1 MKCKSI
7 ACIWSGSPPVHKVTA
22 VAALNNPPTL
32 YTGGSDGSIIW
43 WNISSSEI
51 TPVAML
57 CGHVAPI
64 ADLGICVPTTVLG
77 DGKLDDSNNVVST
90 SNSSD
95 CGALLSAC
103 TDGVL
108 CIWSRASGQCRR
120 RRKMPPWVGM
130 PYLIRP
136 FPENRRYVCIACC
149 SFDHVH
155 LSDHHL
161 PSTAEKGETFA
172 DRDSQ
177 HAKPVKCTVAIVDT
191 YTLAI
196 VQTVFHG
203 SLSIGPLKS
212 VAVISSFG
220 DVLTESVMM
229 VDSFGKS
236 QCIPILNECDSSTEK
251 MTAKTNLSDA
261 GKMDWVN
268 GSKDRGL
275 LVAFA
280 NRGPVLAFVYGTYC
294 IFSLLEDGSSVGEI
308 YFSDDL
314 LPIEG
319 KSHAIGGM
327 FVGDDNNVL
336 DSEDSDATFIEKF
349 VVWNG
354 KGAAI
359 VYRISYTSNI
369 FKYEPFAAIPV
380 ISLES
385 NMSLSISFVQVNN
398 CLFRVESNSF
408 PINEL
413 LIWKPHLTC
422 WVLPKRHDKNEINC
436 QECRFSGES
445 RIFDDWTH
453 NQNAPENEI
462 PRQVVE
468 IDRAGEKDELTS
480 SQDAATCSKAIDER
494 VLNIHKNGTY
504 ERKELVSSS
513 MVISEEYVPLA
524 IVYGF
529 YNGDIKVV
537 RFDMF
542 FEGLDFHGQNSYPES
557 KAHATQHYLLGHT
570 GAVLCLASQ
579 RVLIRCQGGSNSYVL
594 ISGSMDCTIR
604 VWDLDSSSPMVV
616 MHQHVAPV
624 RQIVLPPSQTEL
636 PWSNCF
642 LSVGEDSSVA
652 LSSFDSMRVER
663 IFPGHP
669 YYPAKVVWDSRRG
682 YIACLC
688 PNQTGTTDADVLY
701 IWDVKSGARERVL
714 RGSAAVSMFDHF
726 CTGIDRDLPG
736 GSMISGNTSASSLLF
751 PATDETRS
759 PPPQSQTVGKGISSS
774 NISVSTSVSG
784 STTGSNQAALPSLQN
799 RKQPVKGS
807 CPFPGVAALSFD
819 LTSLMSLCQRDEY
832 YTTESSDSN
841 KNQVKELRVESPI
854 KRTNFRDQETGIPS
868 SNDQSIND
876 KSGGTS
882 IEAARDS
889 EWMFLLEKC
898 LLQFSLSI
906 LHMWNVD
913 AELDELLVTEMKL
926 KRPQNL
932 LVASGL
938 LGDRGSLTLTFPD
951 DTSTLELWKSSS
963 EYCAMRSLTMVSLAQ
978 HMISLSHSFQAASR
992 SLVPPDSYNTTVVV
1006 IFVFSSSLS
1015 AFYMRSF
1022 AEKVSDIKPPQ
1033 LQLLVSFWQDEA
1045 EHVKMAARSL
1055 FHCAASRAIPPPLR
1069 RDNPRDNENG
1079 VSPRGNYDSVPAEA
1093 STNCLRDDRQIVT
1106 EGNSEDEESEIRSWL
1121 ESFEMQDWISCVGG
1135 MSQDAMT
1142 SHIIVAAA
1150 LAVWYPSLVKPNL
1163 FGLAVN
1169 PLVKLVMAMNEKYS
1183 STAAEILAEGMESTW
1198 KACIGSEIPRLIGD
1212 IFFQIECV
1220 TGASANSP
1228 TKNPS
1233 TSVRIRDTLVGVLL
1247 PSLAMADV
1255 LGFLNV
1261 IERQIWSTASDSPVH
1276 IVSLMTIVRVAR
1288 GSPRNLV
1295 QYLDKIDLQVVT
1307 FILQTIDPGNL
1318 AMRKTCL
1325 QSSMVALKEIA
1336 RIFPMV
1342 ALNDPVTRLAIGD
1355 AIGEINSASIRVYD
1369 MQSITKIKVLD
1380 ASGPPGFPSLLGRAS
1395 GMTVTTVISA
1405 LSFSPDGEVLLH
1417 AWVCYPLDWGQ
1428 MMLYHLLQEIGLVAF
1443 SETGLMI
1450 RWWSYSLGSVWWEKL
1465 NRNLVPVQCMKLIF
1479 VPPWEGFS
1487 PNASRSSLM
1496 ESVFSKD
1503 GDANSQENTNASNE
1517 IDRFKQLL
1525 HNIDLSY
1532 RLEWVGKKKIKLAQH
1547 GRDLGTFQL

>member
-43 WNISSSEI
+43 WNISSTEI

-57 CGHVAPI
+57 CGHVASI

-77 DGKLDDSNNVVST
+77 DGKLDDSNNAVST
-90 SNSSD
+90 SNSSN

-120 RRKMPPWVGM
+120 RRKMPPWVGT

-155 LSDHHL
+155 LSDHH
-161 PSTAEKGETFA
+161 PPRSAEKGEAFA

-177 HAKPVKCTVAIVDT
+177 HAKPVKCTVVIVDT

-203 SLSIGPLKS
+203 NLSIGPLKS

-236 QCIPILNECDSSTEK
+236 QCIPILKECDSSTEN
-251 MTAKTNLSDA
+251 MTAKSNFSDA
-261 GKMDWVN
+261 GKMNWVN
-268 GSKDRGL
+268 GSKDRGP

-280 NRGPVLAFVYGTYC
+280 NRGPVSAFVFGTCC
-294 IFSLLEDGSSVGEI
+294 IFSLLEDRSSVGEI
-308 YFSDDL
+308 SFSDDL
-314 LPIEG
+314 LSIEG

-327 FVGDDNNVL
+327 FVGHGNNLL

-349 VVWNG
+349 AVWNS

-359 VYRISYTSNI
+359 VYRICYSGNI

-380 ISLES
+380 ISRES
-385 NMSLSISFVQVNN
+385 SMSLSISFVQVNN
-398 CLFRVESNSF
+398 YLFRVESICF

-413 LIWKPHLTC
+413 SIWKPRVTC
-422 WVLPKRHDKNEINC
+422 WVLPKLHDKNEINC
-436 QECRFSGES
+436 QECRLSGEG

-462 PRQVVE
+462 LRQVVE
-468 IDRAGEKDELTS
+468 IDTTGGKDEITS
-480 SQDAATCSKAIDER
+480 WQDAASCSKAIDER

-542 FEGLDFHGQNSYPES
+542 FEGLDFHGQNSYPDT

-570 GAVLCLASQ
+570 GAVLCLAAQ
-579 RVLIRCQGGSNSYVL
+579 RVLIRCQGGSYRYVL
-594 ISGSMDCTIR
+594 LSGSMDCTIR
-604 VWDLDSSSPMVV
+604 VWDLDSSSPIVV

-624 RQIVLPPSQTEL
+624 RQIILPPSQTER

-652 LSSFDSMRVER
+652 LSSLDTMRVER
-663 IFPGHP
+663 MFPGHP

-688 PNQTGTTDADVLY
+688 PNQTGTSDADVLY

-714 RGSAAVSMFDHF
+714 RGAAAVSMFEHF

-751 PATDETRS
+751 PVTDETKS
-759 PPPQSQTVGKGISSS
+759 PPPQSQTRGKGISSS
-774 NISVSTSVSG
+774 NISVSTSMSG
-784 STTGSNQAALPSLQN
+784 STTGSNRSALPSLQI
-799 RKQPVKGS
+799 RKQPVKGA
-807 CPFPGVAALSFD
+807 CPFPGVVALSFD
-819 LTSLMSLCQRDEY
+819 LTSLMSLCQRDDY
-832 YTTESSDSN
+832 YKTESSNLN
-841 KNQVKELRVESPI
+841 KNQVKEMRVESPI
-854 KRTNFRDQETGIPS
+854 KRTNFSDQETGIPS
-868 SNDQSIND
+868 SSDQSIND
-876 KSGGTS
+876 KSDGVS
-882 IEAARDS
+882 IQSARDP
-889 EWMFLLEKC
+889 EWMFLLEQC

-906 LHMWNVD
+906 LHIWNVD
-913 AELDELLVTEMKL
+913 PELDKLLVTEMKL

-932 LVASGL
+932 LVAPGL

-951 DTSTLELWKSSS
+951 YTSTLELWKSSS

-978 HMISLSHSFQAASR
+978 HMISLSHYFQA
-992 SLVPPDSYNTTVVV
+992 V
-1006 IFVFSSSLS
+1006 SSSLS

-1022 AEKVSDIKPPQ
+1022 AEKVSDIKPPL
-1033 LQLLVSFWQDEA
+1033 LQLLVSFWQDED

-1055 FHCAASRAIPPPLR
+1055 FHCAASRAIPLPLR
-1069 RDNPRDNENG
+1069 RDNLRDNENG
-1079 VSPRGNYDSVPAEA
+1079 VSPIKSYDSVPAQEP
-1093 STNCLRDDRQIVT
+1093 SNCLRDDRQIVT

-1135 MSQDAMT
+1135 TSQDAMT

-1150 LAVWYPSLVKPNL
+1150 LSVWYPSLVKPNL
-1163 FGLAVN
+1163 VGLAVN

-1220 TGASANSP
+1220 TGASANTP
-1228 TKNPS
+1228 AKNPF
-1233 TSVRIRDTLVGVLL
+1233 TSVRIRDTLVGILL

-1261 IERQIWSTASDSPVH
+1261 IESQIWSTASDSPVH
-1276 IVSLMTIVRVAR
+1276 VVALMTIVRVAR

-1295 QYLDKIDLQVVT
+1295 QYLDKICRWL
-1307 FILQTIDPGNL
+1307 
-1318 AMRKTCL
+1318 
-1325 QSSMVALKEIA
+1325 
-1336 RIFPMV
+1336 
-1342 ALNDPVTRLAIGD
+1342 
-1355 AIGEINSASIRVYD
+1355 
-1369 MQSITKIKVLD
+1369 
-1380 ASGPPGFPSLLGRAS
+1380 
-1395 GMTVTTVISA
+1395 
-1405 LSFSPDGEVLLH
+1405 LSF
-1417 AWVCYPLDWGQ
+1417 YGQ
-1428 MMLYHLLQEIGLVAF
+1428 
-1443 SETGLMI
+1443 
-1450 RWWSYSLGSVWWEKL
+1450 
-1465 NRNLVPVQCMKLIF
+1465 
-1479 VPPWEGFS
+1479 
-1487 PNASRSSLM
+1487 
-1496 ESVFSKD
+1496 
-1503 GDANSQENTNASNE
+1503 
-1517 IDRFKQLL
+1517 
-1525 HNIDLSY
+1525 
-1532 RLEWVGKKKIKLAQH
+1532 
-1547 GRDLGTFQL
+1547 

>member
-1 MKCKSI
+1 
-7 ACIWSGSPPVHKVTA
+7 
-22 VAALNNPPTL
+22 
-32 YTGGSDGSIIW
+32 
-43 WNISSSEI
+43 
-51 TPVAML
+51 
-57 CGHVAPI
+57 
-64 ADLGICVPTTVLG
+64 
-77 DGKLDDSNNVVST
+77 
-90 SNSSD
+90 
-95 CGALLSAC
+95 
-103 TDGVL
+103 
-108 CIWSRASGQCRR
+108 
-120 RRKMPPWVGM
+120 MPPWVGT
-130 PYLIRP
+130 PYLVQP
-136 FPENRRYVCIACC
+136 FPESRRYVCIACC

-155 LSDHHL
+155 HS
-161 PSTAEKGETFA
+161 PRSSKKGEAFA

-177 HAKPVKCTVAIVDT
+177 HAKPVKCTVVIVDT

-203 SLSIGPLKS
+203 SLSIGPLKA

-236 QCIPILNECDSSTEK
+236 QRVPILKEYDSSTEN
-251 MTAKTNLSDA
+251 MTAKSNLSVA
-261 GKMDWVN
+261 SKVALVN
-268 GSKDRGL
+268 GSKDTGL

-280 NRGPVLAFVYGTYC
+280 NRGPVLAFVYGTCC
-294 IFSLLEDGSSVGEI
+294 IFSLLEDGSSVGQI
-308 YFSDDL
+308 SFSDDL
-314 LPIEG
+314 LSIEE
-319 KSHAIGGM
+319 KSPAIGGM
-327 FVGDDNNVL
+327 FIVDDNNLL
-336 DSEDSDATFIEKF
+336 DSEDSESTFIEKF

-354 KGAAI
+354 KGAA
-359 VYRISYTSNI
+359 VAYRICYSSNI
-369 FKYEPFAAIPV
+369 FKYEPFAVIPV
-380 ISLES
+380 ISQES
-385 NMSLSISFVQVNN
+385 SMSLSISFVQMNN
-398 CLFRVESNSF
+398 CLFRVESISF

-413 LIWKPHLTC
+413 LIWKPRLTC
-422 WVLPKRHDKNEINC
+422 WVLPRLHDRNEINC
-436 QECRFSGES
+436 QECRLSGEG

-453 NQNAPENEI
+453 NQKAPENDI
-462 PRQVVE
+462 LRQVIE
-468 IDRAGEKDELTS
+468 IDRTGGKDEMTF
-480 SQDAATCSKAIDER
+480 SQDTATCSKAIDER

-504 ERKELVSSS
+504 NRKELVSSS
-513 MVISEEYVPLA
+513 MVISEEHVPLA

-537 RFDMF
+537 RFEMF
-542 FEGLDFHGQNSYPES
+542 FEGLDIDGEDSYLES
-557 KAHATQHYLLGHT
+557 KAHATQHHLLGHT
-570 GAVLCLASQ
+570 GAVLCLAAQ
-579 RVLIRCQGGSNSYVL
+579 RVLIRCQGGNNSYVL
-594 ISGSMDCTIR
+594 LSGSMDCTIR

-624 RQIVLPPSQTEL
+624 RQIILPPSQTER

-642 LSVGEDSSVA
+642 LSVGEDLCVA
-652 LSSFDSMRVER
+652 LSSLDTMRVER
-663 IFPGHP
+663 VFPGHP

-688 PNQTGTTDADVLY
+688 LNQTGTSDADVLY

-714 RGSAAVSMFDHF
+714 RGAAAVSMFQHF
-726 CTGIDRDLPG
+726 CTGIDRDLPR
-736 GSMISGNTSASSLLF
+736 GSMMSGNTSASSLVF
-751 PATDETRS
+751 PVTDETKS
-759 PPPQSQTVGKGISSS
+759 PPPPQSQTLAKGDSSS

-784 STTGSNQAALPSLQN
+784 STTGSNQSALSSLQI

-819 LTSLMSLCQRDEY
+819 LTSLMSLCQSDEY
-832 YTTESSDSN
+832 YKTESSNPN
-841 KNQVKELRVESPI
+841 KNQVKEIRVESPI
-854 KRTNFRDQETGIPS
+854 KRTNFRDQETGFPS
-868 SNDQSIND
+868 SSDQSISD

-889 EWMFLLEKC
+889 EWIFMLEQR

-906 LHMWNVD
+906 LHVWDVD
-913 AELDELLVTEMKL
+913 PELDKLLMNEMKL
-926 KRPQNL
+926 KRPHNL

-938 LGDRGSLTLTFPD
+938 LGDRGSMTLTFPD
-951 DTSTLELWKSSS
+951 DTSTLELWRSSS

-978 HMISLSHSFQAASR
+978 HMISLSHSFQAAS
-992 SLVPPDSYNTTVVV
+992 
-1006 IFVFSSSLS
+1006 SSLS

-1022 AEKVSDIKPPQ
+1022 AEKVSDIKPPL

-1055 FHCAASRAIPPPLR
+1055 FHCAASRAIPAPLR

-1079 VSPRGNYDSVPAEA
+1079 VSSSGNYDSVPAEEP
-1093 STNCLRDDRQIVT
+1093 TDRLRVDRQIVT

-1135 MSQDAMT
+1135 TSQDAMT

-1163 FGLAVN
+1163 VGLAVN

-1183 STAAEILAEGMESTW
+1183 STAAEILAEGMENTW
-1198 KACIGSEIPRLIGD
+1198 KACIGSEITRLIGD

-1220 TGASANSP
+1220 TGASASTP

-1233 TSVRIRDTLVGVLL
+1233 TSVRIRDTLVGILL

-1276 IVSLMTIVRVAR
+1276 VVSLMTIVRVAR

-1295 QYLDKIDLQVVT
+1295 QYLDKVVT

-1325 QSSMVALKEIA
+1325 QSSMAALKEIA

-1355 AIGEINSASIRVYD
+1355 AIGEINSVSIRVYD

-1380 ASGPPGFPSLLGRAS
+1380 ASGPPGFPSLLGGAS
-1395 GMTVTTVISA
+1395 GMTVTTAISS
-1405 LSFSPDGEVLLH
+1405 LSFSPDGE
-1417 AWVCYPLDWGQ
+1417 
-1428 MMLYHLLQEIGLVAF
+1428 GLVAF

-1465 NRNLVPVQCMKLIF
+1465 NKNLVPVQCTKLIF
-1479 VPPWEGFS
+1479 VSPWEGFS
-1487 PNASRSSLM
+1487 PNANRSSIM
-1496 ESVFSKD
+1496 ASVFSKD
-1503 GDANSQENTNASNE
+1503 GDPNSQENTNASNE
-1517 IDRFKQLL
+1517 MDRFKQLL

-1532 RLEWVGKKKIKLAQH
+1532 RIEWVGQRKIRLTQH

>member
-43 WNISSSEI
+43 WNLPSSSPTEI

-77 DGKLDDSNNVVST
+77 DGKLDDSHNAVST
-90 SNSSD
+90 SNSSN

-120 RRKMPPWVGM
+120 RRKMPPWVGT

-136 FPENRRYVCIACC
+136 FPESRRYVCIAC

-155 LSDHHL
+155 LFDHHS
-161 PSTAEKGETFA
+161 PRSAEKGEAFA

-177 HAKPVKCTVAIVDT
+177 HAKPVKCTVVVVDT

-236 QCIPILNECDSSTEK
+236 QCVPILKECDSSTEN
-251 MTAKTNLSDA
+251 MTAKSNFSDA
-261 GKMDWVN
+261 SKMDWVN

-280 NRGPVLAFVYGTYC
+280 NRGPVLAFVYGKCC
-294 IFSLLEDGSSVGEI
+294 IFSLLEDGNSVGEI
-308 YFSDDL
+308 SFSDDL
-314 LPIEG
+314 LSIEG

-327 FVGDDNNVL
+327 FVGDDNNLL

-359 VYRISYTSNI
+359 VYRICYSSNI

-380 ISLES
+380 ISQES
-385 NMSLSISFVQVNN
+385 SMSLSISFVQVNN
-398 CLFRVESNSF
+398 CLFRVESISF

-413 LIWKPHLTC
+413 LIWKPRLTC
-422 WVLPKRHDKNEINC
+422 WVLPKLLDKKEINC
-436 QECRFSGES
+436 QECRLSGEG

-453 NQNAPENEI
+453 YQNAPENEI
-462 PRQVVE
+462 LRQVVE
-468 IDRAGEKDELTS
+468 IDTTDGKDEITS

-542 FEGLDFHGQNSYPES
+542 FEGLDFHGENSYPES

-570 GAVLCLASQ
+570 GAVLCLAAQ

-594 ISGSMDCTIR
+594 LSGSMDCTIR

-624 RQIVLPPSQTEL
+624 RQIILPPSQTEH

-642 LSVGEDSSVA
+642 LSVGEDSSVS
-652 LSSFDSMRVER
+652 LSSLDTMRVER
-663 IFPGHP
+663 MFPGHP

-688 PNQTGTTDADVLY
+688 LNQTGTSDADVLY

-714 RGSAAVSMFDHF
+714 RGAAAVSMFEHF
-726 CTGIDRDLPG
+726 CAGIDRDLPG
-736 GSMISGNTSASSLLF
+736 GSTISGNTSASSLLF
-751 PATDETRS
+751 SVTDETKS
-759 PPPQSQTVGKGISSS
+759 PPPQSQTLGKGTSSS
-774 NISVSTSVSG
+774 NISASTSVSG
-784 STTGSNQAALPSLQN
+784 STTGSNRSALPSLQI
-799 RKQPVKGS
+799 RKQPVNGS

-819 LTSLMSLCQRDEY
+819 LSCLMSLCQRDEY
-832 YTTESSDSN
+832 YKTESSNPN
-841 KNQVKELRVESPI
+841 KNQVKEIRVESPI

-868 SNDQSIND
+868 SSDQSIND

-889 EWMFLLEKC
+889 EWMFLLEQC
-898 LLQFSLSI
+898 LLQFSLSV
-906 LHMWNVD
+906 LHVWNVD
-913 AELDELLVTEMKL
+913 PELDKLLVTEMKL

-978 HMISLSHSFQAASR
+978 HMISLSHSFQAAS
-992 SLVPPDSYNTTVVV
+992 
-1006 IFVFSSSLS
+1006 SSLS

-1022 AEKVSDIKPPQ
+1022 AEKVSDIKPPL

-1055 FHCAASRAIPPPLR
+1055 FHCAASRAIPPPLHWG
-1069 RDNPRDNENG
+1069 NPRDNENR
-1079 VSPRGNYDSVPAEA
+1079 VSPSGNYDSVPAEE
-1093 STNCLRDDRQIVT
+1093 STDCLRKDRHIVT
-1106 EGNSEDEESEIRSWL
+1106 EGGNSEDEESEIRSWL

-1135 MSQDAMT
+1135 TSQDAMT

-1163 FGLAVN
+1163 VGLAVN

-1198 KACIGSEIPRLIGD
+1198 KACIGSEIPRFIGD

-1220 TGASANSP
+1220 TGASANTP
-1228 TKNPS
+1228 TKNLS
-1233 TSVRIRDTLVGVLL
+1233 TSVSIRDTLVGILL

-1276 IVSLMTIVRVAR
+1276 VVSLMTIVRVAR

-1295 QYLDKIDLQVVT
+1295 QYLDKVVT

-1318 AMRKTCL
+1318 AMRKTCF
-1325 QSSMVALKEIA
+1325 QSSMAALKEIA

-1355 AIGEINSASIRVYD
+1355 AIGEISSVSIRVYD

-1380 ASGPPGFPSLLGRAS
+1380 ASGPPGFPSLLGGAS
-1395 GMTVTTVISA
+1395 GMTVTTAISA
-1405 LSFSPDGEVLLH
+1405 LSFSPDGE
-1417 AWVCYPLDWGQ
+1417 
-1428 MMLYHLLQEIGLVAF
+1428 GLVAF

-1450 RWWSYSLGSVWWEKL
+1450 RWWSYSSGSVWWEKL
-1465 NRNLVPVQCMKLIF
+1465 NKNLVPVQCTKLIF

-1487 PNASRSSLM
+1487 PNANRSSIM
-1496 ESVFSKD
+1496 ASVFSKG

-1517 IDRFKQLL
+1517 MDRFKQLL

-1532 RLEWVGKKKIKLAQH
+1532 RIEWVGQRKIKLTQH

>member
-43 WNISSSEI
+43 WNLSSSEI

-64 ADLGICVPTTVLG
+64 ADLGICVPTTVSG
-77 DGKLDDSNNVVST
+77 DGILDDSNNAVST
-90 SNSSD
+90 SNSSN

-120 RRKMPPWVGM
+120 RRKMPPWVGT

-149 SFDHVH
+149 SFDDVH
-155 LSDHHL
+155 LSNHHS
-161 PSTAEKGETFA
+161 PSSAEKGEASA
-172 DRDSQ
+172 DRESQ
-177 HAKPVKCTVAIVDT
+177 HAKPVKCTVVIVDT

-212 VAVISSFG
+212 VAVISSYG

-229 VDSFGKS
+229 VDSFGKA
-236 QCIPILNECDSSTEK
+236 QCIPILKECDSSTEN
-251 MTAKTNLSDA
+251 MTAKSNLSDA
-261 GKMDWVN
+261 GKMNWVN

-280 NRGPVLAFVYGTYC
+280 NRGPVLAFVYGTCC

-308 YFSDDL
+308 SFSDDL
-314 LPIEG
+314 LSIEG

-327 FVGDDNNVL
+327 FVGDDNNLL

-349 VVWNG
+349 AVWNS
-354 KGAAI
+354 KGAAV
-359 VYRISYTSNI
+359 VYRICYSSNI

-380 ISLES
+380 ISQES
-385 NMSLSISFVQVNN
+385 SMSLSISFVQVNN
-398 CLFRVESNSF
+398 CLFRVESISF

-413 LIWKPHLTC
+413 LIWKPCLTC
-422 WVLPKRHDKNEINC
+422 WVLPKLLHDKNEINC
-436 QECRFSGES
+436 QECRLSGEG

-462 PRQVVE
+462 LRKVVE
-468 IDRAGEKDELTS
+468 IDTTGGKDEIAS
-480 SQDAATCSKAIDER
+480 SQDATTCSKAIDET
-494 VLNIHKNGTY
+494 VLNIHKDGTY

-513 MVISEEYVPLA
+513 MVVSEEYVPLA

-537 RFDMF
+537 RFDML

-557 KAHATQHYLLGHT
+557 KAHAAQHYLLGHT
-570 GAVLCLASQ
+570 GAVLCLAAQ
-579 RVLIRCQGGSNSYVL
+579 RVLIRCQGGSYSYVL
-594 ISGSMDCTIR
+594 LSGSMDCTIR

-624 RQIVLPPSQTEL
+624 RQIILAPSQTER

-652 LSSFDSMRVER
+652 LSSLDTMCVER
-663 IFPGHP
+663 MFPGHP

-688 PNQTGTTDADVLY
+688 PNQTGTSDADVLY

-714 RGSAAVSMFDHF
+714 RGAAAVSMFEHF

-736 GSMISGNTSASSLLF
+736 GSVISGNTSASSLLF
-751 PATDETRS
+751 PVTDETKS
-759 PPPQSQTVGKGISSS
+759 PPPQSQTLGKGISSS
-774 NISVSTSVSG
+774 NISVRTSVSG
-784 STTGSNQAALPSLQN
+784 STTGSNRSALPSLQI

-832 YTTESSDSN
+832 YKTESSNPN
-841 KNQVKELRVESPI
+841 KNQVKDIRVEFPI
-854 KRTNFRDQETGIPS
+854 KRTNFRDQETGTPS
-868 SNDQSIND
+868 SSDQSIND
-876 KSGGTS
+876 KSDGTS
-882 IEAARDS
+882 IEAARDP
-889 EWMFLLEKC
+889 EWMFLLEQC

-913 AELDELLVTEMKL
+913 PELDKLLVTEMKL
-926 KRPQNL
+926 KRPHNL

-951 DTSTLELWKSSS
+951 YTSTLELWKSSS

-978 HMISLSHSFQAASR
+978 HMISLSHSFQAAS
-992 SLVPPDSYNTTVVV
+992 
-1006 IFVFSSSLS
+1006 SSLS

-1022 AEKVSDIKPPQ
+1022 AEKVSDIKPPL
-1033 LQLLVSFWQDEA
+1033 LQLLVSFWQDED

-1055 FHCAASRAIPPPLR
+1055 FHCAASRAIPLPLR
-1069 RDNPRDNENG
+1069 QDNPRDNENG
-1079 VSPRGNYDSVPAEA
+1079 VSPRGNYDSVPSEEP
-1093 STNCLRDDRQIVT
+1093 TNCLRDDRQIVT

-1135 MSQDAMT
+1135 TSQDAMT

-1163 FGLAVN
+1163 VGLAVN
-1169 PLVKLVMAMNEKYS
+1169 PLVKLVVAMNEKYS

-1220 TGASANSP
+1220 TGASANTP
-1228 TKNPS
+1228 AKNPS
-1233 TSVRIRDTLVGVLL
+1233 TSVRIRDILVGILL

-1261 IERQIWSTASDSPVH
+1261 IESQIWSTASDSPVH
-1276 IVSLMTIVRVAR
+1276 VVSLMTIVRVAR
-1288 GSPRNLV
+1288 GSPRNLI
-1295 QYLDKIDLQVVT
+1295 QYLDKVVI
-1307 FILQTIDPGNL
+1307 FILQTIDPGNV
-1318 AMRKTCL
+1318 AMRKICL

-1342 ALNDPVTRLAIGD
+1342 ALNDPVTRLAIG
-1355 AIGEINSASIRVYD
+1355 EINSPSIRVYD

-1380 ASGPPGFPSLLGRAS
+1380 ASGPPGFPSLLGGAS
-1395 GMTVTTVISA
+1395 GMTVTTAISA
-1405 LSFSPDGEVLLH
+1405 LSFSPDGE
-1417 AWVCYPLDWGQ
+1417 
-1428 MMLYHLLQEIGLVAF
+1428 GLVAF

-1450 RWWSYSLGSVWWEKL
+1450 RWWSYSLGSAWWEKL
-1465 NRNLVPVQCMKLIF
+1465 NKNLVPVQCTKLIF

-1487 PNASRSSLM
+1487 PNANRSSIM
-1496 ESVFSKD
+1496 ASVFCKD
-1503 GDANSQENTNASNE
+1503 GDANSQEKTNASNE
-1517 IDRFKQLL
+1517 MDRFKHLL

-1532 RLEWVGKKKIKLAQH
+1532 RIEWVGQRKIKLIQH

>member
-51 TPVAML
+51 TPVAIL

-155 LSDHHL
+155 LSDHHS

-177 HAKPVKCTVAIVDT
+177 NAKPMKCTVAIVDT

-236 QCIPILNECDSSTEK
+236 QCIPILKECDSSTEK

-280 NRGPVLAFVYGTYC
+280 NRGPVLAFVYGTCC

-359 VYRISYTSNI
+359 VYRISYSSNI

-380 ISLES
+380 ISQES
-385 NMSLSISFVQVNN
+385 NMSLSISFMQVNN

-413 LIWKPHLTC
+413 LIWKPRLTC
-422 WVLPKRHDKNEINC
+422 WVLPKRHDKKEINC

-445 RIFDDWTH
+445 RIFDNWTH

-468 IDRAGEKDELTS
+468 IDRASGKDELTS

-624 RQIVLPPSQTEL
+624 RQIILPPSQTEH

-652 LSSFDSMRVER
+652 LSSLDSMRVER

-736 GSMISGNTSASSLLF
+736 GCMISGNTSASSLLF

-784 STTGSNQAALPSLQN
+784 STTGSNRAALPSLQN

-832 YTTESSDSN
+832 YTTESSDAN

-868 SNDQSIND
+868 SSDQSIND

-978 HMISLSHSFQAASR
+978 HMISLSHSFQAAS
-992 SLVPPDSYNTTVVV
+992 
-1006 IFVFSSSLS
+1006 SSLS

-1022 AEKVSDIKPPQ
+1022 AEKVSDIKPPL

-1093 STNCLRDDRQIVT
+1093 PTNCLRDDKQIVT

-1220 TGASANSP
+1220 TGASTNTP

-1276 IVSLMTIVRVAR
+1276 AVSLMTIVRVAR

-1295 QYLDKIDLQVVT
+1295 QYLDKVVT

-1380 ASGPPGFPSLLGRAS
+1380 ASGPPGFPSLLGGAS

-1405 LSFSPDGEVLLH
+1405 LSFSPDGE
-1417 AWVCYPLDWGQ
+1417 
-1428 MMLYHLLQEIGLVAF
+1428 GLVAF

-1532 RLEWVGKKKIKLAQH
+1532 RLEWVGQKKIKLTQH

>member
-1 MKCKSI
+1 MAPS
-7 ACIWSGSPPVHKVTA
+7 SGGISPP
-22 VAALNNPPTL
+22 
-32 YTGGSDGSIIW
+32 
-43 WNISSSEI
+43 
-51 TPVAML
+51 
-57 CGHVAPI
+57 
-64 ADLGICVPTTVLG
+64 
-77 DGKLDDSNNVVST
+77 
-90 SNSSD
+90 
-95 CGALLSAC
+95 
-103 TDGVL
+103 
-108 CIWSRASGQCRR
+108 RASGQCRR
-120 RRKMPPWVGM
+120 RRKMPPWVGT

-155 LSDHHL
+155 LSDHHS

-172 DRDSQ
+172 DKDSQ
-177 HAKPVKCTVAIVDT
+177 HAKPVKCTVVIVDT

-236 QCIPILNECDSSTEK
+236 QCIPILKECDSSTQN

-280 NRGPVLAFVYGTYC
+280 NRGPVLAFVYGTCC

-308 YFSDDL
+308 SFSDDL
-314 LPIEG
+314 LSIEG

-327 FVGDDNNVL
+327 FVGDDNNLL
-336 DSEDSDATFIEKF
+336 DSEDSEATFIEKF

-359 VYRISYTSNI
+359 VYRICYSSNI
-369 FKYEPFAAIPV
+369 FIYEPFAAIPV
-380 ISLES
+380 ISQES
-385 NMSLSISFVQVNN
+385 IMSISISFVQVSN
-398 CLFRVESNSF
+398 CLFRVESISF

-413 LIWKPHLTC
+413 LIWKPRLTC
-422 WVLPKRHDKNEINC
+422 WVLPKLRDKNEINC
-436 QECRFSGES
+436 QECRLSGEG
-445 RIFDDWTH
+445 RIFDDWTP

-462 PRQVVE
+462 PRQVVK
-468 IDRAGEKDELTS
+468 IDTAGGKDKLTS
-480 SQDAATCSKAIDER
+480 SQDAATFFKAIDER

-524 IVYGF
+524 IVYGL

-542 FEGLDFHGQNSYPES
+542 FEELDFLGQNSYPVS

-570 GAVLCLASQ
+570 GAVLCLAAQ
-579 RVLIRCQGGSNSYVL
+579 RVLIRCQGGSNNYVL

-624 RQIVLPPSQTEL
+624 RQIILPPSQTER

-642 LSVGEDSSVA
+642 LSVGEDSSVV
-652 LSSFDSMRVER
+652 LSSLDTMRVER
-663 IFPGHP
+663 MFPGHP
-669 YYPAKVVWDSRRG
+669 FYPAKVVWDSRRG

-714 RGSAAVSMFDHF
+714 RGAAAVSMFDHF
-726 CTGIDRDLPG
+726 CTGIDRDLPS

-751 PATDETRS
+751 PATDETKS

-774 NISVSTSVSG
+774 NIPVSTSVSG
-784 STTGSNQAALPSLQN
+784 STTGSNRSALPQI

-819 LTSLMSLCQRDEY
+819 LTSLMSLCQGDESY
-832 YTTESSDSN
+832 KTDSSDPN
-841 KNQVKELRVESPI
+841 KNQVKEIRVESPN
-854 KRTNFRDQETGIPS
+854 KRTNFKGQETGIPS
-868 SNDQSIND
+868 SSDQSIND

-913 AELDELLVTEMKL
+913 AELDKLLVTEMKL

-963 EYCAMRSLTMVSLAQ
+963 EYCAMRSLTMVSLSQ
-978 HMISLSHSFQAASR
+978 HMISLSHSFQAA
-992 SLVPPDSYNTTVVV
+992 
-1006 IFVFSSSLS
+1006 SSSLS

-1022 AEKVSDIKPPQ
+1022 AEKVSDIKPPL

-1069 RDNPRDNENG
+1069 RDNPRDNENE
-1079 VSPRGNYDSVPAEA
+1079 VSPSGNYDSVPAEEP
-1093 STNCLRDDRQIVT
+1093 TNCLRDDRQIVT

-1142 SHIIVAAA
+1142 SHVIVAAA
-1150 LAVWYPSLVKPNL
+1150 LAVWYPSLVKPSL

-1220 TGASANSP
+1220 TGASANTP
-1228 TKNPS
+1228 TKNPY
-1233 TSVRIRDTLVGVLL
+1233 TSVRIRDTLVGILL

-1261 IERQIWSTASDSPVH
+1261 IEHQIWSTASDSPVH
-1276 IVSLMTIVRVAR
+1276 VVSLMTIVRVAR

-1295 QYLDKIDLQVVT
+1295 QYLDKVVT

-1325 QSSMVALKEIA
+1325 QSSMAALKEIA

-1342 ALNDPVTRLAIGD
+1342 ALSDPVTRLAIGD

-1380 ASGPPGFPSLLGRAS
+1380 ASGPPGFPSLLGGAS
-1395 GMTVTTVISA
+1395 AMNVTTVISA
-1405 LSFSPDGEVLLH
+1405 LSFSPDGE
-1417 AWVCYPLDWGQ
+1417 
-1428 MMLYHLLQEIGLVAF
+1428 GLVAF

-1450 RWWSYSLGSVWWEKL
+1450 RWWSYSVGSVWWEKL
-1465 NRNLVPVQCMKLIF
+1465 NKNLVPVQCMKLIF

-1487 PNASRSSLM
+1487 PNANRSSIM

-1503 GDANSQENTNASNE
+1503 GDANSQENTNVSNE
-1517 IDRFKQLL
+1517 MDRFKQLL

-1532 RLEWVGKKKIKLAQH
+1532 RIEWVGHRKIKLTHH
-1547 GRDLGTFQL
+1547 GRDLGNFQL

>member
-120 RRKMPPWVGM
+120 RRKMPPWVGT

-155 LSDHHL
+155 LSDHHS

-177 HAKPVKCTVAIVDT
+177 HAKPVKCTVVIVDT

-236 QCIPILNECDSSTEK
+236 QCIPILKECDSSTEN
-251 MTAKTNLSDA
+251 MTSKTKLSDA

-280 NRGPVLAFVYGTYC
+280 NRGPVLAFVYGTCC

-308 YFSDDL
+308 YISDDL

-327 FVGDDNNVL
+327 FVGDDNNL
-336 DSEDSDATFIEKF
+336 LYSEDSDATFIEKF

-359 VYRISYTSNI
+359 VYRISYSSNI

-380 ISLES
+380 ISQES

-413 LIWKPHLTC
+413 LIWKPRLTC

-436 QECRFSGES
+436 QECKFSGES
-445 RIFDDWTH
+445 RIFDDWSH

-468 IDRAGEKDELTS
+468 IDTAGGKDELTS
-480 SQDAATCSKAIDER
+480 SQDAATCSIAIDER
-494 VLNIHKNGTY
+494 VSNIHNNETY

-542 FEGLDFHGQNSYPES
+542 FEGLDCHGQNSYPES

-570 GAVLCLASQ
+570 GAVLCLAAQ
-579 RVLIRCQGGSNSYVL
+579 RVLIRCQGGSNGYVL

-624 RQIVLPPSQTEL
+624 RQIILPPSQAEY

-642 LSVGEDSSVA
+642 LSIGEDSSVA
-652 LSSFDSMRVER
+652 LSSLDSMRVER
-663 IFPGHP
+663 MFPGHP

-688 PNQTGTTDADVLY
+688 LNQTGTTDADVLY

-714 RGSAAVSMFDHF
+714 RGAAAVSMFDHF
-726 CTGIDRDLPG
+726 CTGIDRGLPG
-736 GSMISGNTSASSLLF
+736 GSMNSGNTSASSLLC

-759 PPPQSQTVGKGISSS
+759 PPPQSQTVGKGTSSS

-784 STTGSNQAALPSLQN
+784 STTGSNRSALPSLQIRN
-799 RKQPVKGS
+799 QPVKGS

-819 LTSLMSLCQRDEY
+819 LTSLMSLCQIDENY
-832 YTTESSDSN
+832 KTESSDLN
-841 KNQVKELRVESPI
+841 KNQVKELKVESPI
-854 KRTNFRDQETGIPS
+854 KKTIFRDQETGIPS

-876 KSGGTS
+876 KSGAAS
-882 IEAARDS
+882 IETARDS

-906 LHMWNVD
+906 LHIWNVD
-913 AELDELLVTEMKL
+913 AELDEMLVTEMKL

-978 HMISLSHSFQAASR
+978 HMISLSHSFQAAS
-992 SLVPPDSYNTTVVV
+992 
-1006 IFVFSSSLS
+1006 SSLS

-1022 AEKVSDIKPPQ
+1022 AEKVSDIKPPL

-1079 VSPRGNYDSVPAEA
+1079 VSPSGCYDTVPTEA
-1093 STNCLRDDRQIVT
+1093 PTNCLRNDRQIVT

-1220 TGASANSP
+1220 TGASANTP
-1228 TKNPS
+1228 TKNLS

-1276 IVSLMTIVRVAR
+1276 VVSLMTIVRVAR

-1295 QYLDKIDLQVVT
+1295 QYLDKVVA

-1325 QSSMVALKEIA
+1325 QSSMAALKEIA

-1380 ASGPPGFPSLLGRAS
+1380 ASGPPGFPSLLGGAS

-1405 LSFSPDGEVLLH
+1405 LSFSPDGE
-1417 AWVCYPLDWGQ
+1417 
-1428 MMLYHLLQEIGLVAF
+1428 GLVAF

-1487 PNASRSSLM
+1487 PNASRSSLI
-1496 ESVFSKD
+1496 ESVFSKE

-1517 IDRFKQLL
+1517 SDRLKQLL

-1532 RLEWVGKKKIKLAQH
+1532 RLEWVGQKKIKLTQH
-1547 GRDLGTFQL
+1547 GRDLGTYQL

>member
-22 VAALNNPPTL
+22 VAALNNPPTI

-43 WNISSSEI
+43 WNLISKEI

-77 DGKLDDSNNVVST
+77 DGKLDDSNNAVST
-90 SNSSD
+90 SNSSN

-108 CIWSRASGQCRR
+108 CIWSRDSGQCRR
-120 RRKMPPWVGM
+120 RRKMPPWVGT
-130 PYLIRP
+130 PYLIRS

-155 LSDHHL
+155 LSDHH
-161 PSTAEKGETFA
+161 SFSFAEKGETFA

-177 HAKPVKCTVAIVDT
+177 HAKPVKCTLVIVDT

-203 SLSIGPLKS
+203 SLTIGPLKS

-236 QCIPILNECDSSTEK
+236 QCIPILKEWDSSMVN
-251 MTAKTNLSDA
+251 MTTKSNLFDT
-261 GKMDWVN
+261 GKVDWVS

-280 NRGPVLAFVYGTYC
+280 NRGPVLAFVYRTC
-294 IFSLLEDGSSVGEI
+294 CMFCLLEGGSSVGGI
-308 YFSDDL
+308 SFSDDPL
-314 LPIEG
+314 SIEG
-319 KSHAIGGM
+319 RTHAIGGM
-327 FVGDDNNVL
+327 FVGDENNQL
-336 DSEDSDATFIEKF
+336 DSEDSGTTFIEKF

-359 VYRISYTSNI
+359 VYRICYSNNI

-380 ISLES
+380 ISQES
-385 NMSLSISFVQVNN
+385 SMSLSISFVQVKN
-398 CLFRVESNSF
+398 CLFRVESISF

-413 LIWKPHLTC
+413 LIWKPRLTC
-422 WVLPKRHDKNEINC
+422 WVLPKLHDNNEIKC
-436 QECRFSGES
+436 QECRLSGEG
-445 RIFDDWTH
+445 RLFDDWTRNH
-453 NQNAPENEI
+453 NTPENE
-462 PRQVVE
+462 QVVE
-468 IDRAGEKDELTS
+468 IDTTCGNDELTS

-494 VLNIHKNGTY
+494 VLSQQNGTY

-513 MVISEEYVPLA
+513 MVISEDYVPLA

-542 FEGLDFHGQNSYPES
+542 FEGLDFHDQNSYPES
-557 KAHATQHYLLGHT
+557 KAHATQRYLLGHT
-570 GAVLCLASQ
+570 GAVLCLAAQ

-594 ISGSMDCTIR
+594 LSGSMDCTIR
-604 VWDLDSSSPMVV
+604 VWDLDSSSPMIV

-624 RQIVLPPSQTEL
+624 RQIILPPSQTEC

-642 LSVGEDSSVA
+642 LSVGEDSSVS
-652 LSSFDSMRVER
+652 LSSLDTMRVER
-663 IFPGHP
+663 MFPGHP

-682 YIACLC
+682 YLACLC
-688 PNQTGTTDADVLY
+688 ANQTGTSDADVLY

-714 RGSAAVSMFDHF
+714 RGSAAVSMFEHF
-726 CTGIDRDLPG
+726 CTGIDRDLPDS
-736 GSMISGNTSASSLLF
+736 SMISGNTSASSLPF
-751 PATDETRS
+751 PVTDEPKS
-759 PPPQSQTVGKGISSS
+759 PAPQSRTLGKGISSS
-774 NISVSTSVSG
+774 NISVSKSVSE
-784 STTGSNQAALPSLQN
+784 STTGSNRSAFPSLQI

-819 LTSLMSLCQRDEY
+819 LTSLMSLCQSGEY
-832 YTTESSDSN
+832 YKAESSNLN
-841 KNQVKELRVESPI
+841 KNQVKEIRVESPI
-854 KRTNFRDQETGIPS
+854 KRTNFGDQETVIPS
-868 SNDQSIND
+868 SSDQSIND
-876 KSGGTS
+876 KSGVTS

-889 EWMFLLEKC
+889 EWMFLLEQC

-913 AELDELLVTEMKL
+913 PELDKLLVTEMKL

-938 LGDRGSLTLTFPD
+938 LGDRGSLTLTFPE

-978 HMISLSHSFQAASR
+978 HMISLSPSFQSA
-992 SLVPPDSYNTTVVV
+992 
-1006 IFVFSSSLS
+1006 SSSLS

-1022 AEKVSDIKPPQ
+1022 AEKVPDIKPPL

-1055 FHCAASRAIPPPLR
+1055 FHCAASRAIPPPLC
-1069 RDNPRDNENG
+1069 RDIPRVNENG
-1079 VSPRGNYDSVPAEA
+1079 VSPCGNYDSGPAEEP
-1093 STNCLRDDRQIVT
+1093 TNCLRDDKQIVT
-1106 EGNSEDEESEIRSWL
+1106 EENAEDEESEIRSWL

-1135 MSQDAMT
+1135 TSQDAMT

-1150 LAVWYPSLVKPNL
+1150 LAVWYPSLVKPKL
-1163 FGLAVN
+1163 VGLAVN

-1198 KACIGSEIPRLIGD
+1198 KTCIGSEIPRLIGD

-1220 TGASANSP
+1220 TGASANAP

-1233 TSVRIRDTLVGVLL
+1233 TSVRIRDTLIGILL

-1276 IVSLMTIVRVAR
+1276 VVSLMTIVRVAR
-1288 GSPRNLV
+1288 GSPRNIV
-1295 QYLDKIDLQVVT
+1295 QYLDKVVT

-1325 QSSMVALKEIA
+1325 QSSMAALKEIA

-1380 ASGPPGFPSLLGRAS
+1380 ASGPPGFPSLLGGAS
-1395 GMTVTTVISA
+1395 GMTATTAISA
-1405 LSFSPDGEVLLH
+1405 LSFSPDGE
-1417 AWVCYPLDWGQ
+1417 
-1428 MMLYHLLQEIGLVAF
+1428 GLVAF

-1450 RWWSYSLGSVWWEKL
+1450 RWWSYSSGSVWWEKL
-1465 NRNLVPVQCMKLIF
+1465 NKNLVPVQCTKLIF

-1487 PNASRSSLM
+1487 PNANRSSIM
-1496 ESVFSKD
+1496 ASVFSKD

-1517 IDRFKQLL
+1517 MDRFKQLL

-1532 RLEWVGKKKIKLAQH
+1532 RIEWVGQRKIKLTQH
-1547 GRDLGTFQL
+1547 GHDLGSFQL

>member
-120 RRKMPPWVGM
+120 RRKMPPWVGT

-155 LSDHHL
+155 LSDHHS

-177 HAKPVKCTVAIVDT
+177 NAKPVKCTVAIVDT

-236 QCIPILNECDSSTEK
+236 QCIPILKECDSSTEK

-280 NRGPVLAFVYGTYC
+280 NRGPVLAFVYGTCC

-359 VYRISYTSNI
+359 VYRISYSSNI

-380 ISLES
+380 ISQES
-385 NMSLSISFVQVNN
+385 NMSLSISFMQVNN

-413 LIWKPHLTC
+413 LIWKPRLTC

-468 IDRAGEKDELTS
+468 IDRASGKDELTS

-542 FEGLDFHGQNSYPES
+542 FQGLDFHGQNSYPES

-624 RQIVLPPSQTEL
+624 RQIVLPPSQTEH

-652 LSSFDSMRVER
+652 LSSLDSMRVER

-736 GSMISGNTSASSLLF
+736 GCMISGNTSASSLLF

-784 STTGSNQAALPSLQN
+784 STTGSNRAALPSLQN

-832 YTTESSDSN
+832 YTTESSDAN

-868 SNDQSIND
+868 SSDQSIND

-978 HMISLSHSFQAASR
+978 HMISLSHSFQAAS
-992 SLVPPDSYNTTVVV
+992 
-1006 IFVFSSSLS
+1006 SSLS

-1022 AEKVSDIKPPQ
+1022 AEKVSDIKPPL

-1093 STNCLRDDRQIVT
+1093 PTNCLRDDKQIVT

-1220 TGASANSP
+1220 TGASANTP

-1276 IVSLMTIVRVAR
+1276 VVALMTIVRVAR

-1295 QYLDKIDLQVVT
+1295 QYLDKVVT

-1380 ASGPPGFPSLLGRAS
+1380 ASGPPGFPSLLGGAS

-1405 LSFSPDGEVLLH
+1405 LSFSPDGE
-1417 AWVCYPLDWGQ
+1417 
-1428 MMLYHLLQEIGLVAF
+1428 GLVAF

-1532 RLEWVGKKKIKLAQH
+1532 RLEWVGQKKIKLTQH